1 MQEKFP
7 SLHSRISGCVGQ
19 WAALVTGLPA
29 TFAKG
34 IWQTLRRRWCEGG
47 RDFSCTKGEKNM
59 FKRISLLV
67 IAVVMAF
74 SAFACAKPQAV
85 TTPSDAADEVTP
97 ITMQSEVEE
106 VTPATIEGLGIKIL
120 LEQDDAM
127 INNYSVLAVND
138 AAPFVDADGNAVV
151 GVAINTAGATAF
163 VGWLM
168 SEEAAQL
175 IASYGV
181 AEYGEALFTMKEDK
195 PVYAG
200 EVLNANDDTMTI
212 RLSTTTSVQD
222 SGLLDALLP
231 AFESK
236 YGYTVEVSSA
246 GTGKAIAAATMGN
259 ADLILV
265 HSKTQEEKLIADG
278 YAKKLAG
285 FDSERL
291 TFMYNY
297 FVLVGPLDDPAKC
310 AEAGS
315 VKEAFARIAQGKF
328 PFVSRGDASGT
339 HTKEVSLWPEALGIT
354 TDPASVAAYSDWYL
368 SSNAGMGVCLTMA
381 NEMDGYIFSDKATFL
396 AFAASGG
403 AVG

>member
-1 MQEKFP
+1 
-7 SLHSRISGCVGQ
+7 
-19 WAALVTGLPA
+19 
-29 TFAKG
+29 
-34 IWQTLRRRWCEGG
+34 
-47 RDFSCTKGEKNM
+47 M

-120 LEQDDAM
+120 LEQDDDM
-127 INNYSVLAVND
+127 INNYSVIAVND
-138 AAPFVDADGNAVV
+138 AAPFADADGKTVV
-151 GVAINTAGATAF
+151 GVAINTAGAQALID
-163 VGWLM
+163 WLM

-181 AEYGEALFTMKEDK
+181 AEYGEALFALKADK
-195 PVYAG
+195 PVFAG
-200 EVLNANDDTMTI
+200 DIHTANDETRLI

-222 SGLLDALLP
+222 SGLLDVLIP

-265 HSKTQEEKLIADG
+265 HSKTQEEKFIADG
-278 YAKKLAG
+278 FAKLVDG
-285 FDSERL
+285 YDSERL

-315 VKEAFARIAQGKF
+315 VKEAFARIAEGKF

-339 HTKEVSLWPEALGIT
+339 HTKEVSLWPESLGIT
-354 TDPASVAAYSDWYL
+354 TDAASVAAYAEWYL

-381 NEMDGYIFSDKATFL
+381 NEMDGYILSDKATFL
-396 AFAASGG
+396 AFSASGG